1 MRSSLFHI
9 IPLVLFLAACGA
21 PPETADNAAPDD
33 DLHRMTAEMPADDV
47 HSTAMNEA
55 LGGSMGSPLNTEI
68 TVAPEVAAAWSGVR
82 VQVVEIETEDAQ
94 AFDISLGDT
103 VELGDSGLTLTA
115 VAFVPDFVMDE
126 GGITSR
132 SADPNNPA
140 VRVVILEDGAVD
152 YEGWLFAAMP
162 GIHPYPHARYRVL
175 LIEGVPAEGE

>member
-1 MRSSLFHI
+1 MRSSLFQV

-21 PPETADNAAPDD
+21 QPETAGDVAPDD

-47 HSTAMNEA
+47 HSTAMDEA
-55 LGGSMGSPLNTEI
+55 MGSPLNTEI
-68 TVAPEVAAAWSGVR
+68 TVAPEIAAAWSGVH
-82 VQVVEIETEDAQ
+82 VQIVEFETEDAQ

-103 VELGDSGLTLTA
+103 VELGNSGLTLTA

-140 VRVVILEDGAVD
+140 VRVVISEDGAVD

-162 GIHPYPHARYRVL
+162 GIHPYPHERYRVL
-175 LIEGVPAEGE
+175 LVEGIPAG